1 MIPMEVT
8 REDYNRVQSVTGLSL
23 LFPSQRVIFEEISFN
38 YEDECTNYIGRYL
51 PDRDWK
57 QPTEESVL
65 EWFST
70 SGVDLSPY
78 IENGQTIPS
87 DKLLNFQNFLR
98 EFSCGYKE
106 DVFVGYVSCESS
118 SLVVFVGR
126 LGDSIDGVDVD
137 VKGVFP
143 SIEIGLDTIFPDG
156 SVQRFEQ

>member
-38 YEDECTNYIGRYL
+38 YEDECTDYIGRYL

-57 QPTEESVL
+57 RPTEESVL

-126 LGDSIDGVDVD
+126 LGDSIDGIDVD